1 MEFTQIG
8 FTKKTHGVAGEI
20 KIAIEEVYEDLFLEA
35 DRVFLEIKGAKMPF
49 FIENIRGG
57 GELIVHF
64 EDVKNK
70 EEAWLLQS
78 KGVFLPTAEIPASL
92 EAPDDGL
99 EYGDL
104 GGYTMIDKEVGE
116 VGVIEEIL
124 DMPQQE
130 MALIR
135 YKKREVLIP
144 LNEELI
150 LDIDEKKKQ
159 VMVDLP
165 EGLLDL

>member
-78 KGVFLPTAEIPASL
+78 KGVFLPTA
-92 EAPDDGL
+92 
-99 EYGDL
+99 
-104 GGYTMIDKEVGE
+104 
-116 VGVIEEIL
+116 
-124 DMPQQE
+124 
-130 MALIR
+130 
-135 YKKREVLIP
+135 
-144 LNEELI
+144 
-150 LDIDEKKKQ
+150 
-159 VMVDLP
+159 
-165 EGLLDL
+165 